1 MTVWEVPEPLAVDE
15 VRLDEETVTTVRRHG
30 RPDAPLRLVLSHG
43 NGLAIDA
50 YYPFWSRLA
59 DEFDLIVYDVRN
71 HGWNAVGEQTNHN
84 IPTMIHDH
92 DVLAGAIAERFGDK
106 PTVGVF
112 HSLTTIVAILS
123 FSDPY
128 SALVLFDP
136 PFCKPAASE
145 AEFDDAADRATALT
159 RRRAAYFQS
168 EEEFSDL
175 LRYSPVYARVL
186 PGVREL
192 VASTTLR
199 RAPDAADGEGRELRC
214 PREFEAQVSE
224 YVRSFAP
231 LLDLDM
237 LYCPTK
243 VIGADPTLPHAY
255 LPSFDL
261 KHIESVDYDFIVD
274 STHLL
279 QLEKPAECVA
289 MLRVFL
295 RQSGLLGGST
305 QWRTGSK
312 G

>member
-1 MTVWEVPEPLAVDE
+1 MTVWEVPEPIAVDE
-15 VRLDEETVTTVRRHG
+15 VRLDEETVTAVRRHG
-30 RPDAPLRLVLSHG
+30 RPDSPVRLVLSHG

-50 YYPFWSRLA
+50 YYPFWSLLA
-59 DEFDLIVYDVRN
+59 EEFDLVVYDVRN

-92 DVLAGAIAERFGDK
+92 DVLAGAIAERYGDK

-112 HSLTTIVAILS
+112 HSLSTIVAILS

-128 SALVLFDP
+128 AGLVLFDP

-145 AEFDDAADRATALT
+145 SEFDDAADRATALT
-159 RRRAAYFQS
+159 RRRATYFRS

-186 PGVREL
+186 PGVRDL
-192 VASTTLR
+192 LAMTTLR
-199 RAPDAADGEGRELRC
+199 RAADGEGSELRC

-231 LLDLDM
+231 LLDLS
-237 LYCPTK
+237 LLSCPTK
-243 VIGADPTLPHAY
+243 VIGADPTLPYAY

-261 KHIESVDYDFIVD
+261 KHIRNVDYDFIAD

-289 MLRVFL
+289 MLRDFL
-295 RQSGLLGGST
+295 LQTGLLGGST
-305 QWRTGSK
+305 Q
-312 G
+312 

>member
-1 MTVWEVPEPLAVDE
+1 MHE
-15 VRLDEETVTTVRRHG
+15 VRLDEETVTAVRRHG
-30 RPDAPLRLVLSHG
+30 RPDSPVRLVLTHG

-50 YYPFWSRLA
+50 YYPFWSLLA

-84 IPTMIHDH
+84 LPAMIHDH
-92 DVLAGAIAERFGDK
+92 DVLAGAIAERYGEK

-112 HSLTTIVAILS
+112 HSLSTIIAILS
-123 FSDPY
+123 FADPY
-128 SALVLFDP
+128 SGLVLFDP

-145 AEFDDAADRATALT
+145 TEFDAAADRATALT
-159 RRRAAYFQS
+159 RRRAAYFRS

-175 LRYSPVYARVL
+175 LRFSPVFARVL

-192 VASTTLR
+192 VAATTLR
-199 RAPDAADGEGRELRC
+199 RAADGEGRELRC
-214 PREFEAQVSE
+214 PREFEAQLSG

-231 LLDLDM
+231 LLDLS
-237 LYCPTK
+237 LLSCPTK
-243 VIGADPTLPHAY
+243 VIGADPTLPYAY

-261 KHIESVDYDFIVD
+261 KHIRNVDYDFIVD
-274 STHLL
+274 TTHLL

-289 MLRVFL
+289 MLRDFL
-295 RQSGLLGGST
+295 LQTGLPGGST
-305 QWRTGSK
+305 QWRLGSK

>member
-1 MTVWEVPEPLAVDE
+1 MTVWELPAPLAVE
-15 VRLDEETVTTVRRHG
+15 QVRLDENTVTVVRRHG
-30 RPDAPLRLVLSHG
+30 RPDSPVRLVLSHG

-50 YYPFWSRLA
+50 YYPFWSLLA
-59 DEFDLIVYDVRN
+59 DEFDLVVYDIRN
-71 HGWNAVGEQTNHN
+71 HGWNAVGERKHHN
-84 IPTMIHDH
+84 IPTMLHDH
-92 DVLAGAIAERFGDK
+92 DVLARAIAERLGDK

-112 HSLTTIVAILS
+112 HSLSTLTAILS
-123 FSDPY
+123 LSGPY
-128 SALVLFDP
+128 SGLVLFDP
-136 PFCKPAASE
+136 PLCKPAASE
-145 AEFDDAADRATALT
+145 AEFDEALDRQTALT
-159 RRRAAYFQS
+159 RRRSPRFRS

-175 LRYSPVYARVL
+175 LRYSPLYARVV

-192 VASTTLR
+192 VARTTLTK
-199 RAPDAADGEGRELRC
+199 AADGEGLGLRC

-224 YVRSFAP
+224 YMRSFAP

>member
-1 MTVWEVPEPLAVDE
+1 MDE
-15 VRLDEETVTTVRRHG
+15 VRLDEETVTAVRRHG
-30 RPDAPLRLVLSHG
+30 LPEAPVRLVLSHG
-43 NGLAIDA
+43 NALATDP
-50 YYPFWSRLA
+50 YSPFWSLLA
-59 DEFDLIVYDVRN
+59 EEFDLVVYDVRN

-92 DVLAGAIAERFGDK
+92 DVLAGAIAERYGDK

-112 HSLTTIVAILS
+112 HSLSTIVAILS

-128 SALVLFDP
+128 AGLVLFDP

-145 AEFDDAADRATALT
+145 SEFDDAADRATALT
-159 RRRAAYFQS
+159 RRRATYFQS

-186 PGVREL
+186 PGVRDL
-192 VASTTLR
+192 LAMTTLR
-199 RAPDAADGEGRELRC
+199 RAEDGEGSELRC

-231 LLDLDM
+231 LLDLS
-237 LYCPTK
+237 LLSCPTK
-243 VIGADPTLPHAY
+243 VIGADPTLPYAY

-261 KHIESVDYDFIVD
+261 KHIRNVDYDFIAD

-289 MLRVFL
+289 MLRDFL
-295 RQSGLLGGST
+295 LQTGLLGGST
-305 QWRTGSK
+305 Q
-312 G
+312 

>member
-1 MTVWEVPEPLAVDE
+1 MTVWKVPEPLALDE

-50 YYPFWSRLA
+50 YYPFWSLLA
-59 DEFDLIVYDVRN
+59 DEFDLVVYDVRS
-71 HGWNAVGEQTNHN
+71 HGWNSVGEQTSHN

-92 DVLAGAIAERFGDK
+92 DVLAGAIAERYGDK

-145 AEFDDAADRATALT
+145 TEFDDAADRATALT
-159 RRRAAYFQS
+159 RRRASYFQS

-192 VASTTLR
+192 VAATTLR
-199 RAPDAADGEGRELRC
+199 LAEDGEGRELRC

-231 LLDLDM
+231 LLDLS
-237 LYCPTK
+237 LLSCPTK
-243 VIGADPTLPHAY
+243 VIGADPTLPYAY

-261 KHIESVDYDFIVD
+261 AHIRNVDYDFIAD
-274 STHLL
+274 SSHFL

-289 MLRVFL
+289 MLRAFL
-295 RQSGLLGGST
+295 RQTGLLGGST
-305 QWRTGSK
+305 Q
-312 G
+312 

>member
-1 MTVWEVPEPLAVDE
+1 LAVWQLPEPLVVDD
-15 VRLDEETVTTVRRHG
+15 VRLDEETVTAVRRHG
-30 RPDAPLRLVLSHG
+30 RPDSPIRLVLSHG

-50 YYPFWSRLA
+50 YYPFWSLLA
-59 DEFDLIVYDVRN
+59 DEFDLVVYDIRN
-71 HGWNAVGEQTNHN
+71 HGWNAVGKQRDHN
-84 IPTMIHDH
+84 IPTMVYDH
-92 DVLAGAIAERFGDK
+92 DVLAEAIADRFGDK

-112 HSLTTIVAILS
+112 HSLSTIVALLS
-123 FSDPY
+123 LSGPY
-128 SALVLFDP
+128 SGLVLFDP
-136 PFCKPAASE
+136 PFCKPAASD
-145 AEFDDAADRATALT
+145 AEFDEAADRATALT
-159 RRRAAYFQS
+159 RRRSRYFQS
-168 EEEFSDL
+168 KEQFSDL
-175 LRYSPVYARVL
+175 LRYSPVYARVV

-192 VASTTLR
+192 VASTTLTT
-199 RAPDAADGEGRELRC
+199 AADREGLELRC

-231 LLDLDM
+231 LLDLSM

-243 VIGADPTLPHAY
+243 VIGADPTLPYAY

-261 KHIESVDYDFIVD
+261 KHIQNVDYDFIVD

-279 QLEKPAECVA
+279 QLEKPAECVV
-289 MLRVFL
+289 MLRAFL

>member
-1 MTVWEVPEPLAVDE
+1 MAVWEVPEPLAVDE
-15 VRLDEETVTTVRRHG
+15 VRLDEETVTPVRRHG
-30 RPDAPLRLVLSHG
+30 RTDAPVRLVLSHG
-43 NGLAIDA
+43 NGLAIDT
-50 YYPFWSRLA
+50 YYPFWSLLA
-59 DEFDLIVYDVRN
+59 DEFDLIVYDIRN
-71 HGWNAVGEQTNHN
+71 HGWNAIGAQKNHN
-84 IPTMIHDH
+84 IPTMVHDH
-92 DVLAGAIAERFGDK
+92 DVLAKAIAERYGDK

-112 HSLTTIVAILS
+112 HSLSTIAAILS

-128 SALVLFDP
+128 SGLVLFDP
-136 PFCKPAASE
+136 PFCKPAASD
-145 AEFDDAADRATALT
+145 AEFDEAADRATALT
-159 RRRAAYFQS
+159 RRRSAYFQS

-175 LRYSPVYARVL
+175 LEYSPVYARVL

-192 VASTTLR
+192 VAKTTLTT
-199 RAPDAADGEGRELRC
+199 AADREGRELRC

-231 LLDLDM
+231 LLDLSL

-243 VIGADPTLPHAY
+243 VIGADPTLPYAY

-261 KHIESVDYDFIVD
+261 NHIQDVDYDFIAD

-289 MLRVFL
+289 MLRAFL
-295 RQSGLLGGST
+295 RQNGLLGGST
-305 QWRTGSK
+305 QWRVRSK